1 MRRTIRSLHSLGL
14 PIMLCFVVVLS
25 TLLAVAVIE
34 PSVAQAQ
41 RYIVDISL
49 GDNPVPSGTGTSVT
63 VNMNDDY
70 IYDTFST
77 SATGFTLHAWVYRK
91 DSRLTHAPSC
101 HGSNWPSNRPITP
114 NNDGNRM
121 VVTFRISGSCPL
133 WEESGYSIR
142 ADVIARVDNTD
153 TVVANRAIDFTVE
166 GVPPT
171 VTPTATPTPTTT
183 STPTATKTPS
193 ENHTATPTST
203 ATETPDNSVMN
214 PPVRPTQRLTS
225 RPTLR
230 PTSTPTLTPTPTRVP
245 RTTGS
250 GSGQPPLEP
259 LSQPTS
265 APEVPLGEVLIIT
278 SVVPTSTPPVSTP
291 APETDKP
298 DPPPPT
304 TCIVAHAAAPVQV
317 CRDNDTGALHFHF
330 VGQKDVFSGPMFPS
344 IVELTSAY
352 PLGYV
357 PSEVELYRGFSTG
370 TGKEVFVHFLTYS
383 SQLRVSTYYAD
394 STYDENKPYVFTID
408 QDGTVTHLAW

>member
-1 MRRTIRSLHSLGL
+1 MKRPIRSLHNLGL
-14 PIMLCFVVVLS
+14 TITLCFVVVLS
-25 TLLAVAVIE
+25 TLLAVAAIE

-49 GDNPVPSGTGTSVT
+49 GDNPVPTGTGTSVT

-77 SATGFTLHAWVYRK
+77 SATGFTLHAWVFRN
-91 DSRLTHAPSC
+91 DSRLTNAPSC
-101 HGSNWPSNRPITP
+101 HGSDWPSSRSITP

-121 VVTFRISGSCPL
+121 VITFRISGSCPL
-133 WEESGYSIR
+133 REESAYSIR
-142 ADVIARVDNTD
+142 ADVIARINDTD

-171 VTPTATPTPTTT
+171 ATPTTT
-183 STPTATKTPS
+183 PTP
-193 ENHTATPTST
+193 T
-203 ATETPDNSVMN
+203 ATETPDISIVN
-214 PPVRPTQRLTS
+214 PPVRPTQRPTS
-225 RPTLR
+225 RPTHR
-230 PTSTPTLTPTPTRVP
+230 PTSTPTLTPTPTREQ

-250 GSGQPPLEP
+250 GSGLPPLEP

-265 APEVPLGEVLIIT
+265 APEVPIGEPLVIT

-317 CRDNDTGALHFHF
+317 CRDNDSGALHFHF
-330 VGQKDVFSGPMFPS
+330 VGRKDVFSGPMFPS
-344 IVELTSAY
+344 VAELISDY

-357 PSEVELYRGFSTG
+357 PSEVELYRGLSTG
-370 TGKEVFVHFLTYS
+370 TGKMVLVHYLTES
-383 SQLRVSTYYAD
+383 SRLRVSTYYAD
-394 STYDENKPYVFTID
+394 TMYDANKPYVFTID
-408 QDGTVTHLAW
+408 QDGAVTHLAW